1 MSKRRVLLI
10 DDEESFTM
18 LLKMN
23 LEAIG
28 DYSVEVVNDSTKA
41 LEVAL
46 EFRPNIILCDVVMP
60 GADGGDVARVL
71 RANPVLAKVP
81 LIFFTALVSN
91 KEGQGGISH
100 SGGERFIAKPVSTK
114 VLLGVLDDILGGA

>member
-41 LEVAL
+41 LDTAL
-46 EFRPNIILCDVVMP
+46 EFRPHIILCDVVMP
-60 GADGGDVARVL
+60 GADGGDVARTL
-71 RANPVLAKVP
+71 RANPVLKNVP
-81 LIFFTALVSN
+81 LVFFTALVSN
-91 KEGQGGISH
+91 KEGHGGMSQ
-100 SGGERFIAKPVSTK
+100 SGGERFIAKPISTK
-114 VLLGVLDDILGGA
+114 ALLGILDEILGPL

>member
-23 LEAIG
+23 LEAVG
-28 DYSVEVVNDSTKA
+28 EYDVEVVNDSTKA
-41 LEVAL
+41 LETAQA
-46 EFRPNIILCDVVMP
+46 FRPHIILCDVVMP
-60 GADGGDVARVL
+60 GADGGDVARTL
-71 RANPVLAKVP
+71 RAHPSLKNVP

-91 KEGQGGISH
+91 KEGNGGISH

-114 VLLGVLDDILGGA
+114 TLLGILDEVLGPI